1 MNEQEAW
8 WDLIVEEV
16 ECFGETVADGGD
28 EDGLCTGSML
38 GAIKD
43 YADKC
48 VSAAVTE
55 ARAPL
60 VEALG
65 AVEWVTHGCEYE
77 KNSWCPQCERT
88 EHDGHNH
95 DCPLAAAIAKETP

>member
-1 MNEQEAW
+1 MNKQEAW

-48 VSAAVTE
+48 VSAAVAE

-60 VEALG
+60 VEALR
-65 AVEWVTHGCEYE
+65 AVEWVPLDNRRVCASCGGRWDE
-77 KNSWCPQCERT
+77 
-88 EHDGHNH
+88 GHKPKCN
-95 DCPLAAAIAKETP
+95 LAAALAAVKETR